1 MLDSLSSD
9 AENFAGLFDGKY
21 VTDSVHDQFRE
32 PFNTALILLT
42 VFVAEPLR
50 GHDLGAWLAAE
61 VIARMESV
69 SDAFVLLYPHPAGE
83 TPEDVSE
90 IQAIDALN
98 RYWRKA
104 GLVPIDEHPGFLG
117 QSTAYTSLPAAR
129 CALQHVEEVEIP
141 VDLRDPRLDIV

>member
-1 MLDSLSSD
+1 
-9 AENFAGLFDGKY
+9 
-21 VTDSVHDQFRE
+21 
-32 PFNTALILLT
+32 

-104 GLVPIDEHPGFLG
+104 GLVPIDGHPGFLG
-117 QSTAYTSLPAAR
+117 QSTAYTALPDAR
-129 CALQHVEEVEIP
+129 CALQHGEDVQIP
-141 VDLRDPRLDIV
+141 VDLSDPRFDIV